1 MLLARPRRSLRTARR
16 YNKRRVEAWKIIATP
31 SSSVTSMAWSSH
43 GASWS
48 GLLALAELDHL
59 GQIRDGQSSARRA
72 RRGVSRPDG
81 AQSLRGGGS
90 PATRSWTSLRM
101 TSPSVAPAAE
111 LCTPSPRRRSCI
123 FGRRGIVPRCRRG
136 VFSCTSACRRV
147 ARGRAVWRRCRT
159 SFCADRMRRV
169 VGQWGSAAGAV
180 CEDHLTILSR
190 TSACNNGSRYA
201 SPSVL

>member
-1 MLLARPRRSLRTARR
+1 M
-16 YNKRRVEAWKIIATP
+16 AWKFIATP
-31 SSSVTSMAWSSH
+31 LSSITSMAWSSH

-48 GLLALAELDHL
+48 ERLTLAELDHL
-59 GQIRDGQSSARRA
+59 GQVRTGRSSARRA

-147 ARGRAVWRRCRT
+147 ARGRAVWRRCSM

-169 VGQWGSAAGAV
+169 VGQWAGAAGAV
-180 CEDHLTILSR
+180 REDHLTVLSR
-190 TSACNNGSRYA
+190 TSANNNGLATRSTC
-201 SPSVL
+201 

>member
-1 MLLARPRRSLRTARR
+1 MEDHCHTIEQCHVDGVELTRCELVGTTRSCRIRSPRANPGRAEFRPSRTPRRL
-16 YNKRRVEAWKIIATP
+16 
-31 SSSVTSMAWSSH
+31 
-43 GASWS
+43 
-48 GLLALAELDHL
+48 
-59 GQIRDGQSSARRA
+59 SARR
-72 RRGVSRPDG
+72 RGVAS
-81 AQSLRGGGS
+81 
-90 PATRSWTSLRM
+90 
-101 TSPSVAPAAE
+101 
-111 LCTPSPRRRSCI
+111 
-123 FGRRGIVPRCRRG
+123 GRRLAGDAVLYLSGDDVSERRAAGGALHAFPTTASSYFFSAWYCSALPPR